1 MALDRWTVL
10 SNEVEYM
17 LLKEDI
23 EREVSISYN
32 EVQGVIVR
40 FHHR

>member
-17 LLKEDI
+17 LLIEDI
-23 EREVSISYN
+23 EREVSVSDN
-32 EVQGVIVR
+32 EVQGIIAR
-40 FHHR
+40 FCHR